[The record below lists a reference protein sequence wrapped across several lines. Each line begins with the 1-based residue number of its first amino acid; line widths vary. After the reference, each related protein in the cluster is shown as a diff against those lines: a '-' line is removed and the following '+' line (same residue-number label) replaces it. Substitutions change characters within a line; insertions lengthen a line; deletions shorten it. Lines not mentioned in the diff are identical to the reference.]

1 MRESMTATKIKKAR
15 GRPRSEEARLAI
27 LKAARALLDEGGLTA
42 VTMEGIAARAGVGK
56 PTIYRSWPN
65 AHAVAMAAML
75 DTADE
80 PRSAVRRGRTALSEL
95 RAQLRRMADVFA
107 SRTGRHVTMMLAAAQ
122 ENTEISK
129 AFRNHF
135 IVARREEGRALLK
148 RAVEEGDLRTDIDYD
163 VALDMIYGP
172 VFFRLL
178 VGHASFDHAFTDRVL
193 EECIQGLHQTVEK
206 RTRS

>member
-1 MRESMTATKIKKAR
+1 MAATKIERPR
-15 GRPRSEEARLAI
+15 GRPRSEEARQAI
-27 LKAARALLDEGGLTA
+27 LRAARALLEEGGIPA

-75 DTADE
+75 EGSDE
-80 PRSAVRRGRTALSEL
+80 PRAAAVRRGRSALGEL
-95 RAQLRRMADVFA
+95 RAQLRKMADVFA
-107 SRTGRHVTMMLAAAQ
+107 SRMGRNVTLMLAAAQ
-122 ENTEISK
+122 ENTELSK

-148 RAVEEGDLRTDIDYD
+148 RAVAEGELRSDIDYE
-163 VALDMIYGP
+163 VALDMIFGP

-178 VGHASFDHAFTDRVL
+178 LGHGALDANFTDGVL
-193 EECIQGLHQTVEK
+193 EECFRGLRKAGDKQ
-206 RTRS
+206 RTRK

>member
-1 MRESMTATKIKKAR
+1 MTNLKTKKSR
-15 GRPRSEEARLAI
+15 GRPRSQEARVAI
-27 LKAARALLDEGGLTA
+27 LKAARSLLDEGGVTA

-75 DTADE
+75 DGADE
-80 PRSAVRRGRTALSEL
+80 PRVAAVRRGRTALAEL
-95 RAQLRRMADVFA
+95 RTQLRRVADVFA
-107 SRTGRHVTMMLAAAQ
+107 GRTGHHVTMMLATAQ

-148 RAVEEGDLRTDIDYD
+148 RAVAEGDLRADIDYE
-163 VALDMIYGP
+163 VTLDMIYGP

-178 VGHASFDHAFTDRVL
+178 LGHGALDQSFTDRVL
-193 EECIQGLHQTVEK
+193 EECIQGLRGAKQ
-206 RTRS
+206 RLRP